1 MATITPAWSSESVR
15 RYFDPSTEFA
25 EVQRHLNVPGSFVIL
40 QRINLGL
47 LAVLGELNATCNWRR
62 IAEELW
68 PFVDGPPSTPLGE
81 EEAAWLAARRSRT

>member
-1 MATITPAWSSESVR
+1 M
-15 RYFDPSTEFA
+15 
-25 EVQRHLNVPGSFVIL
+25 QRHLNVPPAFVIL

-47 LAVLGELNATCNWRR
+47 LAVLGELNASRNFRR

-81 EEAAWLAARRSRT
+81 EEAAWLARKPDTRVR